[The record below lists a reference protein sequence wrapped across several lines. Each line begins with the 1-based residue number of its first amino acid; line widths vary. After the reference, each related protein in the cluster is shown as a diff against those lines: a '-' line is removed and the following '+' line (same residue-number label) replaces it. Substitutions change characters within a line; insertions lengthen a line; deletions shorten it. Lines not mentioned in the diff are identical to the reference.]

1 MTYQGFQIIRR
12 GCAALRHGQYLFASN
27 MDRVPDIGD
36 MPAGVP
42 PPGVIPNFTDPET
55 RVSRIDVSAA
65 VCLPLIIIFASF
77 RLYAKAFIVKKRTW
91 DDGMLWAPNLMALF

>member
-1 MTYQGFQIIRR
+1 
-12 GCAALRHGQYLFASN
+12 
-27 MDRVPDIGD
+27 MDRVPDIWD

-42 PPGVIPNFTDPET
+42 PPGLIPNFTNPET

-91 DDGMLWAPNLMALF
+91 DDGMLWAPNSTALF